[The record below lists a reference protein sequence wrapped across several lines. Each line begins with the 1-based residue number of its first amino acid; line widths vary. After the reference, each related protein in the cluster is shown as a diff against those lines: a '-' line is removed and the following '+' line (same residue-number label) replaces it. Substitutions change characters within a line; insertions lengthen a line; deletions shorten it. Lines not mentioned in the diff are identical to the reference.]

1 MPHAYTEDQL
11 VEQPAIGLFAEL
23 GWAVVCAEEEMFGAP
38 SPHPSPTGRG
48 SEGEGRVALGRETK
62 GEVVLV
68 SLLRAALTRL
78 NSALPPEA
86 VTAAVD
92 ELTRDRSAM
101 GLPAANREIYRLLK
115 DGIAVSIADPE
126 APPSSP
132 ALLPKEEGRAAFPS
146 TSGRGSK
153 GEGSRRSGGQQ
164 TVRVRVIDWEN
175 PAANDF
181 LLVSQFSVTG
191 ALYTCRPDLVGFVNG
206 LPLVVIELKKP
217 GVPARAAFD
226 ENLTHYK
233 AEIPQLFWFNALLI
247 ASNGTDSRVGSL
259 TADWERFF
267 EWKRIEREDEPR
279 RVSLEVMLR
288 GTCDRSRLLDLVENF
303 TLFSEHKAGLAKII
317 GQNHQV
323 LGVNAAI
330 ASLHR
335 IRPALAD
342 PATLVPNPLPE
353 VEGQYRGGLQWSG
366 LVDRARELRQKQTP
380 AEDVVWELL
389 RDRRFEGLKFRRQHQ
404 IGNYIADFCC
414 AEHRLDVE
422 VDGDVHR
429 SPDVIAKDA
438 QRDAYLS
445 SLGYRVLRFKN
456 QFVLDQPEE
465 FLRQVAAAA
474 QLPSTSGRGAGGEGN
489 TPSPNGIGVFWQTQ
503 GSGKSF
509 SMVFFAQ
516 KVLRKVAGNWTFVVV
531 TDRVE
536 LDDQIAKTFKAV
548 GAVSEAEGD
557 QCHAASGAHLREL
570 LRGNHRYVFTLIHKF
585 QPEKVR
591 AETPSSPALLPEG
604 EGGETP
610 QYRGGLQYAG
620 LVERAREFRK
630 DQTPAEEIAW
640 ELLRDRR
647 FEGLKFRREHQI
659 NNYIADFFC
668 AEHRLDIELDGGIHK
683 SPVVMEKDA
692 VRDAMLRS
700 LGFKVL
706 RFSNQIV
713 LENPEEFLR
722 QIGLALNLPSTSG
735 KGAGGEGHRKMP
747 VLCDRPD
754 VIVLTDEA
762 HRSQYDTLAL
772 NMRAALPKALFLAF
786 TGTPL
791 IAGEE
796 RTKDLFGDYVSIYDF
811 QQSVEDGATVP
822 LFYENRT
829 PELQLVNP
837 DLNDDIYN
845 LIEAAELDPEQE
857 AKLEQELSRQYH
869 ILTRDDRLETVA
881 KDIVRHFLG
890 RGFVG
895 KAMVVSIDKA
905 TALKMHDKVR
915 AHWAAELE
923 RVQKELGHLDLT
935 AERKT
940 ELLDRLK
947 VLQMMDMAL
956 IVSPGQNEIEQ
967 MNRQGLNIIPHRER
981 MNREALDEKFKDT
994 DDPLRIVFLCA
1005 MWLTGFDA
1013 PICSTVYLDKPMRNH
1028 TLMQTIAR
1036 ANRVFPGKHSGMIVD
1051 YANVF
1056 ASLEKALAIYG
1067 AGKDG
1072 KNPVRDK
1079 AKLVADLRRAVDAAT
1094 TFCATRQV
1102 ILPAIEQLP
1111 VGSLERLQ
1119 RIDNAVNALIS
1130 PDPLRRE
1137 FLGHERIVGTLFG
1150 AVKPDPAALGFAGRV
1165 ATLTAI
1171 AAAIRTKLNP
1181 NPADITEVMG
1191 DIGKLLDA
1199 SITGVDMP
1207 AKPAPVMD
1215 LSKIDFEALRSRFK
1229 ESKHKNTDLEVLKA
1243 AIRAQLEK
1251 LIRLNKTRAD
1261 FAEKFEALIES
1272 YNTGSRNIE
1281 ELFEELLK
1289 LSRNLSDEQ
1298 QRHVRENMTEE
1309 ELVIF
1314 DILTRP
1320 APELSA
1326 DERAEVKKV
1335 SRELLNK
1342 MKLLLVLNWRQ
1353 KSTARSQLKLTIEDV
1368 LDTGLPRTYTPE
1380 LYRQKCSAL
1389 FEHVYESYPE
1399 RDAGVYAM

>member
-1 MPHAYTEDQL
+1 MLHAYTEDQL

-23 GWAVVCAEEEMFGAP
+23 GWQTVSAMEETFGA
-38 SPHPSPTGRG
+38 TGT
-48 SEGEGRVALGRETK
+48 LLRETK

-68 SLLRAALTRL
+68 SRLRAALIRL
-78 NSALPPEA
+78 NPALPPEA
-86 VTAAVD
+86 ITAAVD

-101 GLPAANREIYRLLK
+101 SLEAANREVYLLLK
-115 DGIAVSIADPE
+115 EGIKVSVPD
-126 APPSSP
+126 
-132 ALLPKEEGRAAFPS
+132 KER
-146 TSGRGSK
+146 
-153 GEGSRRSGGQQ
+153 GGQK
-164 TVRVRVIDWEN
+164 TERLRVVDWEH
-175 PAANDF
+175 PANNDF

-217 GVPARAAFD
+217 GVPARVAFD

-233 AEIPQLFWFNALLI
+233 QQIPSLFWFNALLI
-247 ASNGTDSRVGSL
+247 ASNGTDSRVESL

-267 EWKRIEREDEPR
+267 EWKRIEHENEPR
-279 RVSLEVMLR
+279 RVSLEVMIR
-288 GTCDRSRLLDLVENF
+288 GTCDRTRLLDLVENF
-303 TLFSEHKAGLAKII
+303 TLFSEHKAGLVKVIS
-317 GQNHQV
+317 QNHQF
-323 LGVNAAI
+323 LGVNNAI
-330 ASLHR
+330 ASM
-335 IRPALAD
+335 LA
-342 PATLVPNPLPE
+342 
-353 VEGQYRGGLQWSG
+353 
-366 LVDRARELRQKQTP
+366 ARK
-380 AEDVVWELL
+380 
-389 RDRRFEGLKFRRQHQ
+389 
-404 IGNYIADFCC
+404 
-414 AEHRLDVE
+414 
-422 VDGDVHR
+422 
-429 SPDVIAKDA
+429 
-438 QRDAYLS
+438 
-445 SLGYRVLRFKN
+445 LGH
-456 QFVLDQPEE
+456 
-465 FLRQVAAAA
+465 
-474 QLPSTSGRGAGGEGN
+474 GRG
-489 TPSPNGIGVFWQTQ
+489 GVFWQTQ

-516 KVLRKVAGNWTFVVV
+516 KVLRKVAGNWTFAVV

-536 LDDQIAKTFKAV
+536 LDDQIAKTFKAT

-557 QCHAASGAHLREL
+557 QCHAESGAHLREL

-585 QPEKVR
+585 QTPE
-591 AETPSSPALLPEG
+591 
-604 EGGETP
+604 
-610 QYRGGLQYAG
+610 
-620 LVERAREFRK
+620 
-630 DQTPAEEIAW
+630 
-640 ELLRDRR
+640 
-647 FEGLKFRREHQI
+647 
-659 NNYIADFFC
+659 
-668 AEHRLDIELDGGIHK
+668 
-683 SPVVMEKDA
+683 M
-692 VRDAMLRS
+692 
-700 LGFKVL
+700 
-706 RFSNQIV
+706 
-713 LENPEEFLR
+713 
-722 QIGLALNLPSTSG
+722 
-735 KGAGGEGHRKMP
+735 
-747 VLCDRPD
+747 LCDRPD

-762 HRSQYDTLAL
+762 HRSQYDMLAL

-796 RTKDLFGDYVSIYDF
+796 RTKDVFGDYVSIYDF

-837 DLNDDIYN
+837 DLNEDIYN
-845 LIEAAELDPEQE
+845 LIETAELDPEQE
-857 AKLEQELSRQYH
+857 AELERELGRQYH

-915 AHWAAELE
+915 KYWEAETK
-923 RVQKELGHLDLT
+923 RVRLELGKFELP
-935 AERKT
+935 AEKKD
-940 ELLDRLK
+940 ELLDRLQ
-947 VLQMMDMAL
+947 VLNTTDMAL

-967 MNRQGLNIIPHRER
+967 LKKHGLDIVPHRKR
-981 MNREALDEKFKDT
+981 MNESQPPLDEKFKDS

-1013 PICSTVYLDKPMRNH
+1013 PSCSTVYLDKPMRNH

-1067 AGKDG
+1067 PGGGGGGPVKD
-1072 KNPVRDK
+1072 KT
-1079 AKLVADLRRAVDAAT
+1079 KLVEDLRRAVDAAT

-1102 ILPAIEQLP
+1102 ILPAIEQL
-1111 VGSLERLQ
+1111 VAGSLERLQ
-1119 RIDNAVNALIS
+1119 RIDDAVNALIS

-1137 FLGHERIVGTLFG
+1137 FLGHERLVGTLYG
-1150 AVKPDPAALGFAGRV
+1150 AVKPDPAALEFAGRV
-1165 ATLTAI
+1165 ACIAAI
-1171 AAAIRTKLNP
+1171 ADAIRTKLNP

-1191 DIGKLLDA
+1191 GIGKLLDA

-1207 AKPAPVMD
+1207 AKPAPVMN
-1215 LSKIDFEALRSRFK
+1215 LSKIDFEALRKRFK

-1251 LIRLNKTRAD
+1251 LIRLNQTRAD
-1261 FAEKFEALIES
+1261 FAEKFEELIES
-1272 YNTGSRNIE
+1272 YNQGSQNIE
-1281 ELFEELLK
+1281 GLFEELLK
-1289 LSRNLSDEQ
+1289 LSRNLNQEQ
-1298 QRHVRENMTEE
+1298 ERHVRENMTEE

-1342 MKLLLVLNWRQ
+1342 LKMLLVLNWRQ
-1353 KSTARSQLKLTIEDV
+1353 KSTARSQIKLAIEDV

-1399 RDAGVYAM
+1399 RDTGVYAMMD